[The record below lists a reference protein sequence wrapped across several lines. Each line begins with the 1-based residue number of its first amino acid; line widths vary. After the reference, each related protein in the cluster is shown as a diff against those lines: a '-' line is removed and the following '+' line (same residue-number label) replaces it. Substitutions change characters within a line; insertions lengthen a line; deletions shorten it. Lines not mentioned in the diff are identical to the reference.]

1 MESILSVHAFRRY
14 EVYVI
19 VDNSELKGAPVIAED
34 NPTATNLLVK
44 IEYESRFG
52 ALVTDFTLIKAG
64 SLHRA
69 NGGFLVVGVDELL
82 KNQFSYDGLKRALQ
96 SASLQLEDMGQRLGG
111 APTKTPVPEPILL
124 SVKF

>member
-1 MESILSVHAFRRY
+1 MAGGSTPRGSVGQ
-14 EVYVI
+14 
-19 VDNSELKGAPVIAED
+19 L
-34 NPTATNLLVK
+34 T
-44 IEYESRFG
+44 RF
-52 ALVTDFTLIKAG
+52 LVTDFTLIKAG

-111 APTKTPVPEPILL
+111 APTKTPVPEPIPL
-124 SVKF
+124 SVKIILVGDHETYQALYVLDPDFSILFK